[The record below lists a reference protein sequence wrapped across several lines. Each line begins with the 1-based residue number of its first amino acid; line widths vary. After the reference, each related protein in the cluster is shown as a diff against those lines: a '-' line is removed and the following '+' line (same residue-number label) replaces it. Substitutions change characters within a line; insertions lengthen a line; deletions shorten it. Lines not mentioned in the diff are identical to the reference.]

1 VLKRNNHADFPK
13 TAETFIKIRGGENM
27 ANIKS
32 AKKRIK
38 VTETKTLRNK
48 IVKSALKTTIKKFEA
63 AIAEGNA
70 ENSTVAFTSVTKSLD
85 MAASKGIIHKNK
97 AARTKSRLASKLN
110 ALTA

>member
-1 VLKRNNHADFPK
+1 
-13 TAETFIKIRGGENM
+13 M

-48 IVKSALKTTIKKFEA
+48 MIKSALKTTIKKFEVA
-63 AIAEGNA
+63 ATAKNVEEAKANFA
-70 ENSTVAFTSVTKSLD
+70 NVVKSLD

-97 AARTKSRLASKLN
+97 AARTKSRLALKLN
-110 ALTA
+110 SLNA